1 RRHLLDM
8 RPTQGAGA
16 LRGYGRA
23 ATGPGAVRAARVRR
37 GVVRLVSGHPV
48 VFVLKGAPIQWP
60 RPRSPEVGS
69 WGPSP
74 DPGLTAIELLLG
86 STPFRA
92 SGCTPAREERLAGP
106 RPSPIVELPLDRK
119 STRLNSSH
127 VSISYAVFCLKKKSK
142 TS

>member
-1 RRHLLDM
+1 M

-60 RPRSPEVGS
+60 SPRSPVVGS

-74 DPGLTAIELLLG
+74 DPGLTAIDLILA
-86 STPFRA
+86 STSSRA
-92 SGCTPAREERLAGP
+92 TVCT
-106 RPSPIVELPLDRK
+106 SDQLDRL
-119 STRLNSSH
+119 SRL
-127 VSISYAVFCLKKKSK
+127 
-142 TS
+142 